1 MKRAKVQN
9 QELPKEQDTDQKK
22 KNTKEVD
29 TLSTSLE
36 LKTHIPKDPI
46 EVLKGMVLNGITLN
60 VRSNPNLSSDILST
74 IEGGQE
80 VTIIGEYSNFY
91 KVVTP
96 FNLEGYCM
104 KNYITLK

>member
-1 MKRAKVQN
+1 MKRTKVQN
-9 QELPKEQDTDQKK
+9 QELPKEQDTDQK
-22 KNTKEVD
+22 NTKEVD
-29 TLSTSLE
+29 TLSASLE

-46 EVLKGMVLNGITLN
+46 EVLKGTVLNGITLN
-60 VRSNPNLSSDILST
+60 VRSNPSLSSDILST

-91 KVVTP
+91 KVVTD